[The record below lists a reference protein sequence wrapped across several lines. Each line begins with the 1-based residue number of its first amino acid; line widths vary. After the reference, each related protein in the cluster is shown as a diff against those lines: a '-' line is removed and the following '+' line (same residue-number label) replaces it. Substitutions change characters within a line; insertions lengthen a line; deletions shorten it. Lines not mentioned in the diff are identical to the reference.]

1 LNYHI
6 QNHPT
11 ESKGEIPEADNQISM
26 FDKAESELKND
37 LSELDVLNISPLD
50 AIQQL
55 DALKKKH
62 GL

>member
-1 LNYHI
+1 
-6 QNHPT
+6 
-11 ESKGEIPEADNQISM
+11 M
-26 FDKAESELKND
+26 FDKAESELKDD
-37 LSELDVLNISPLD
+37 LSKLDVLNISPLD